1 MYQCPSGPLRGKPI
15 VADKQNIVNFRRP
28 GLGGFFH
35 FSEVSSIYIYPN
47 NLKAKPTL
55 WLWALRDVAVIGVG
69 FILSVL
75 ALAQLGL
82 VPPLIATVLYA
93 FLSIRLED
101 ASILDFLRYA
111 MCFLFLKQQ
120 YYEWRLQKN
129 D

>member
-1 MYQCPSGPLRGKPI
+1 M
-15 VADKQNIVNFRRP
+15 
-28 GLGGFFH
+28 
-35 FSEVSSIYIYPN
+35 YIYPN

-69 FILSVL
+69 LVLSVL
-75 ALAQLGL
+75 GLVELDL

-101 ASILDFLRYA
+101 SSILDFLRYA

-120 YYEWRLQKN
+120 YFEWRGPES
-129 D
+129 